1 MKRPHLPF
9 LAALLLPFL
18 AVATERST
26 PRGALPA
33 ADAMP
38 IYPAS
43 PGLTNAPAPPPP
55 GAPTARNWYA
65 PLLLAPAA
73 DAPEGGP
80 VIADALVV
88 PEGVY
93 ATRRSAG
100 EIVVAYPEALAAVV
114 ARYRAGLSPAS
125 APVYFEHDRTRPAG
139 RVVAVYHDAG
149 RGLRVRMA
157 LTAPPAPGLRPSAEL
172 RLFSSPA
179 ADSAGTWGVIRIP
192 WAILGVGLTQ
202 DPALDTTAPVVVQ

>member
-139 RVVAVYHDAG
+139 RVVAVYYDAG

-157 LTAPPAPGLRPSAEL
+157 LAEAPEPGVRTSAEL
-172 RLFSSPA
+172 RLLSTPA
-179 ADSAGTWGVIRIP
+179 SDSAGTWGVIRIP
-192 WAILGVGLTQ
+192 WAILGVGLTR
-202 DPALDTTAPVVVQ
+202 DPALETTTPVVQ

>member
-1 MKRPHLPF
+1 MKHLVCLIF
-9 LAALLLPFL
+9 FVAVRLFAADWSSVSRGTLP
-18 AVATERST
+18 
-26 PRGALPA
+26 P

-43 PGLTNAPAPPPP
+43 PGLTNAPAASSS
-55 GAPTARNWYA
+55 GAPATRNWYA

-100 EIVVAYPEALAAVV
+100 EVIAAYPEALAAVV
-114 ARYRAGLSPAS
+114 ARYRAGLSPS
-125 APVYFEHDRTRPAG
+125 SVPVYFEHDRTRPAG

-157 LTAPPAPGLRPSAEL
+157 LTAPLAPGLRPSAEL
-172 RLFSSPA
+172 RLLSSPA
-179 ADSAGTWGVIRIP
+179 ADSAGTWGCIRIP
-192 WAILGVGLTQ
+192 WALVGVGLTQ
-202 DPALDTTAPVVVQ
+202 DPALDTSIVEVMQ

>member
-1 MKRPHLPF
+1 MKRQHLPF

-26 PRGALPA
+26 SRGVLPE
-33 ADAMP
+33 ADSMP
-38 IYPAS
+38 IYSAS
-43 PGLTNAPAPPPP
+43 PGLTNAPAASPS
-55 GAPTARNWYA
+55 GAPATRNWYA
-65 PLLLAPAA
+65 PILLAPAA

-93 ATRRSAG
+93 TTRRSAG
-100 EIVVAYPEALAAVV
+100 EVIAAYPEALTAMV

-125 APVYFEHDRTRPAG
+125 APVYIEHDRTRPAG
-139 RVVAVYHDAG
+139 RVVAVYYDAG

-157 LTAPPAPGLRPSAEL
+157 LAEVPEPGVRTSAEL
-172 RLFSSPA
+172 RLFSAPA
-179 ADSAGTWGVIRIP
+179 SDSAGTWGVIRIP
-192 WAILGVGLTQ
+192 WAILGVGLTR
-202 DPALDTTAPVVVQ
+202 DPALETTAPVVQ